1 MVCCIF
7 LVLKIRRFVSS
18 EDFFGLDEGNE
29 IKIVVN
35 IPVVLD
41 FL

>member
-1 MVCCIF
+1 MCCIF
-7 LVLKIRRFVSS
+7 LVSKIRRLVSS

-35 IPVVLD
+35 FPVLLD